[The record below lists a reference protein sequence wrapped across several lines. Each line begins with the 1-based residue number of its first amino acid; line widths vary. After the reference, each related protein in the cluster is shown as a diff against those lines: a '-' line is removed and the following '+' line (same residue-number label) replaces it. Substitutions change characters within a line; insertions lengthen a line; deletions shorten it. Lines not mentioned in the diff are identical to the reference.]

1 MSSKPAILI
10 ENVSKSY
17 NIYAA
22 PHDRLKQMFL
32 PRLRRSFGLQPVKY
46 FKAFQALEKISFEV
60 GRGEAVGI
68 IGRNGSGKST
78 LLQIIC
84 GTLSPSTGQV
94 VKNGRTAALL
104 ELGAGFNPEFTGRE
118 NAALNAAILGLS
130 QEEIETLMPQ
140 IEAFADVGEFFDRS
154 MLTYS
159 SGMYV
164 RVAFAVQALIEP
176 EILIVD
182 EALAVGDAEFQA
194 KCYDHIRK
202 LKAAGTSILFV
213 SHDISAVRQLCDRA
227 IWIDAGSVR
236 MSGSIYTVTSEYTR
250 RLFDGE
256 QSGDMRAP
264 DDNTV
269 LDLERS
275 PDASSEVSSGAEL
288 NDDTSPT
295 PLNHWG
301 SHLGTVKR
309 VYTSNGRGDLTR
321 SFQDRDTIKVSV
333 ELDLPDDIPRETLS
347 VAFSVKNL
355 AGLDLIVGS
364 TWKRDRPYFAGVGRN
379 ATVHFSFENV
389 LNANDYVISIGVED
403 RLNSTPA
410 YYEHIEGIAY
420 IRIETSE
427 RHYGLVTP
435 VIDTVLDLELMRHI

>member
-1 MSSKPAILI
+1 MSSKPAISI

-22 PHDRLKQMFL
+22 PHDRLKQMVL
-32 PRLRRSFGLQPVKY
+32 PRLRQALGLQSVNY
-46 FKAFQALEKISFEV
+46 FKGFQALESISFEV
-60 GRGEAVGI
+60 ARGEAVGI
-68 IGRNGSGKST
+68 VGRNGSGKST

-104 ELGAGFNPEFTGRE
+104 ELGAGFNPEFTGRD

-130 QEEIETLMPQ
+130 PEEIEALMPK

-213 SHDISAVRQLCDRA
+213 SHDIGAVRQLCDRA
-227 IWIDAGSVR
+227 IWIDAGRVR

-256 QSGDMRAP
+256 KSGDLPGP
-264 DDNTV
+264 DDNPLPV
-269 LDLERS
+269 MDGS
-275 PDASSEVSSGAEL
+275 PATSSGGCSKPVHDDDASPA
-288 NDDTSPT
+288 

-309 VYTSNGRGDLTR
+309 VYTSNGRGDRTR
-321 SFQDRDTIKVSV
+321 SFLDRDTVKISID
-333 ELDLPDDIPRETLS
+333 LDLPEDVPRETLA

-364 TWKRDRPYFAGVGRN
+364 TWNRDRPFFAGVGRN
-379 ATVHFSFENV
+379 VTVHFSFENV
-389 LNANDYVISIGVED
+389 LNANDYLVAVGVED
-403 RLNSTPA
+403 RFNPTPA

-420 IRIETSE
+420 IRIDMSDK
-427 RHYGLVTP
+427 HHGLVTP
-435 VIDTVLDLELMRHI
+435 VIDTVLDLGYVGRR